1 MLRLA
6 IIDDEQKA
14 RDTIRNILNLSE
26 AGIEI
31 AGEAAGVDE
40 GYALIIREKPNL
52 VLLDINMPD
61 GTGFDLLKKF
71 NAINFKVIFITA
83 YEEFAVKA
91 FKFSALD
98 YILKP
103 FQAGELLNTIGKA
116 AQTIENEMTERK
128 FKTFLSN
135 LEKLKKIVLRTAE
148 SIHIVNLNDII
159 RLEADVN
166 YTHFFLCGNKKL
178 LVSKTLKEYDEML
191 GESGFFRAHQSHMV
205 NIDHILRFDKTEGG
219 HLVMDDDAQVPVS
232 SRKREALFKIFEGL
246 G

>member
-1 MLRLA
+1 MLKIV

-14 RDTIRNILNLSE
+14 RDTIRNILKLSD
-26 AGIEI
+26 AGIEL
-31 AGEAAGVDE
+31 AGEAAGVKE
-40 GYALIIREKPNL
+40 GYELILREKPNL

-71 NAINFKVIFITA
+71 DAIPFKVIFITA

-103 FQAGELLNTIGKA
+103 FQAGELLATIQKA
-116 AQTIENEMTERK
+116 AESIENELTELK

-148 SIHIVNLNDII
+148 SIHIINLKDII
-159 RLEADVN
+159 RLESDVN
-166 YTHFFLCGNKKL
+166 YTRFFLIDKKKL

-191 GESGFFRAHQSHMV
+191 GASGFFRAHQSHLV
-205 NIDHILRFDKTEGG
+205 NLDHILRFDKTEGG

-232 SRKREALFKIFEGL
+232 SRKREALFKIFENL